1 MFNRTSE
8 ECVFLEIQKGKLF
21 SLQTLLPEIT
31 TRTLPPSDRS
41 TTNVPLCQHFSACAH
56 SQAKDVLGLELTL
69 NQRPKLEGRNFGN
82 TRKLPSMIF
91 IKITRSVTIE
101 STEHTSSEAKEMLN
115 EY

>member
-1 MFNRTSE
+1 MKPYLLSFFFFPDQTGIGLEKRKQ
-8 ECVFLEIQKGKLF
+8 FLGVTF
-21 SLQTLLPEIT
+21 PNQTGFGLE
-31 TRTLPPSDRS
+31 
-41 TTNVPLCQHFSACAH
+41 
-56 SQAKDVLGLELTL
+56 KDTEWNLAVVGLELTL

>member
-56 SQAKDVLGLELTL
+56 SQRVVGLELTL

-101 STEHTSSEAKEMLN
+101 STEHTSFEAKEMLK
-115 EY
+115 YLT